1 MVDMEFDQPRKK
13 KTLTAKEAKLK
24 AADFCAYQ
32 ERSQQQV
39 RDKLYDYGLH
49 MDEVEEVLSD
59 LIIDGFLNEERFA
72 RAFVGGKFRMKQW
85 GRHKILQGLQ
95 QHKISEYCIKAG
107 LEEIEEEVYQ
117 ETLKNLMIK
126 KARSITAANDY
137 DRRNKMARFAV
148 GRGYETAL
156 IWEVIKQEGL

>member
-1 MVDMEFDQPRKK
+1 MDFDPPRKK
-13 KTLTAKEAKLK
+13 KILSPKEAKLK

-49 MDEVEEVLSD
+49 MDQVEDVLSE

-72 RAFVGGKFRMKQW
+72 KAYAGGKFRIKQW
-85 GRHKILQGLQ
+85 GRHKILQGLK

-107 LEEIEEEVYQ
+107 LKEIDDEVYQ

-126 KARSITAANDY
+126 KAGSIKAVNDY
-137 DRRNKMARFAV
+137 DRRNKIARFAI
-148 GRGYETAL
+148 GRGYETTL
-156 IWEVIKQEGL
+156 IWEVIKSEDL

>member
-1 MVDMEFDQPRKK
+1 MDFDPPRKK
-13 KTLTAKEAKLK
+13 KTLSPKEAKLK

-49 MDEVEEVLSD
+49 MDQVEEVLSE

-72 RAFVGGKFRMKQW
+72 KAYARGKFRIKQW
-85 GRHKILQGLQ
+85 GRHKILQGLK

-107 LEEIEEEVYQ
+107 LKEIDEEAYQ

-126 KARSITAANDY
+126 KAGSIKATNDY
-137 DRRNKMARFAV
+137 DRRDKIARFAI
-148 GRGYETAL
+148 GRGYETTL
-156 IWEVIKQEGL
+156 IWEIIKSEGF